1 MTAER
6 DLDGLLEALTEEPRD
21 ELSRLLIEL
30 RWLII
35 KHPIAARAAF
45 RSLVAEGRRFA
56 ATDEGAPWRHRLEGS
71 PLIRRGR
78 TVWELATLN
87 MLDEDAARPLP
98 TQLID
103 AFCHAAARSDLEQA
117 LARRLEPADEEID
130 A

>member
-1 MTAER
+1 MTGES
-6 DLDGLLEALTEEPRD
+6 DLDGLLDALTEEPRD
-21 ELSRLLIEL
+21 ELSSLLVEL
-30 RWLII
+30 RWLIV

-56 ATDEGAPWRHRLEGS
+56 ATEDGARWRRRLEGS

-78 TVWELATLN
+78 AVWELATLN

-103 AFCHAAARSDLEQA
+103 ALCHAAARTDLEPA
-117 LARRLEPADEEID
+117 LAHRLDIADEEID

>member
-1 MTAER
+1 MTGER

-21 ELSRLLIEL
+21 DLSRLLIEL
-30 RWLII
+30 RWLIV

-45 RSLVAEGRRFA
+45 RSLVAEGRRFT
-56 ATDEGAPWRHRLEGS
+56 ATDEGSRWRRRLEGS

-87 MLDEDAARPLP
+87 MLDEDPSQVLP

-103 AFCHAAARSDLEQA
+103 AFCHAAARTD
-117 LARRLEPADEEID
+117 LEPALAHSLEPGDEEID